1 MSLIQTLNRLVEY
14 DTALLANTI
23 GFIDPTPPEEFYMSG
38 AIQSVTPSLGPSV
51 GVAVTCKL
59 DSSTPGKQA
68 DLSGFWELVDRI
80 DKMEEPAVWVCE
92 AVGSRPEHEC
102 VFGDGMAKA
111 LYVAGCSALVT
122 NGGVRDIPGLMSIPF
137 AAYARGLTI
146 HHCALTVSGVN
157 EPVQVGG
164 IRVNPG
170 DVIHANNEGVI
181 KIPAG
186 CLQVLPEKAGQML
199 VFEKE
204 AHEIMR
210 RPDLPPLEKPKE
222 TARLLKKF
230 GF

>member
-1 MSLIQTLNRLVEY
+1 M
-14 DTALLANTI
+14 
-23 GFIDPTPPEEFYMSG
+23 
-38 AIQSVTPSLGPSV
+38 
-51 GVAVTCKL
+51 
-59 DSSTPGKQA
+59 
-68 DLSGFWELVDRI
+68 VDRI
-80 DKMEEPAVWVCE
+80 DKMEEPVVWVCE

-111 LYVAGCSALVT
+111 LHVAGCSSLVT

-164 IRVNPG
+164 IQVTPG

-181 KIPAG
+181 KLPAS
-186 CLQVLPEKAGQML
+186 CLRILPEKAGQML

-210 RPDLPPLEKPKE
+210 RPDLPPLEKPKQ
-222 TARLLKKF
+222 TAQLLKKF